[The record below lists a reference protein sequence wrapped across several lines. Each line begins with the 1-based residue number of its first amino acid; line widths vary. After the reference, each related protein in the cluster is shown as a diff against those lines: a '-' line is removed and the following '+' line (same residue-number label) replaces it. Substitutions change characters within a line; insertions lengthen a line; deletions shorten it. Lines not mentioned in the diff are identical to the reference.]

1 MNFIKQILLIAVI
14 SFGIP
19 NLINSQWFWQNH
31 LPQGQTLNEIYVF
44 DENTAIAV
52 GEAGT
57 IIKTTDSGTSWI
69 SLNGAGSDRLNSVY
83 FIDSNTG
90 WIVGNNGKIFK
101 TTNGGT
107 SWSTQISGVT
117 DPLYSV
123 CFINSSTGWISGED
137 NTILKTTNGGSNWI
151 FLQGVFPKSVESIY
165 FTDENNGCAA
175 GIDYNGSNYFGVI
188 IKTTDG
194 GTNWTN
200 QWSGNWLLSMH
211 FTDSNNGWAVGSGII
226 LKTTDGGTNWSP
238 QISGT
243 SYQLYSVHF
252 SDSNFGWAVGYD
264 GNASSGIILN
274 TSDGG
279 INWNP
284 NTVGADT
291 VLYSVQFADLN
302 NGWAV
307 GDNGAILHTTNGGVS
322 FVEEEHIDEVP
333 TEFILSQNYP
343 NPFNPSTKIRYSIPQ
358 SSNVIIRVFDIL
370 GNEIETLVNEEKRV
384 GTYEI
389 TWYAEDLPSGIY
401 FFKIQGNNPSTGS
414 GRGFVETKKMILL
427 K

>member
-1 MNFIKQILLIAVI
+1 MKNLLHILFFLLLVTQICFA
-14 SFGIP
+14 
-19 NLINSQWFWQNH
+19 QWFWQNP
-31 LPQGQTLNEIYVF
+31 LSQGNTLNEIYAF
-44 DENTAIAV
+44 DQNSAIAV

-57 IIKTTDSGTSWI
+57 IIKTSDGGNSWVSLTSG
-69 SLNGAGSDRLNSVY
+69 GSDRLNSVY

-90 WIVGNNGKIFK
+90 WIVGNNGTILK

-107 SWSTQISGVT
+107 SWLQQISGVT
-117 DPLYSV
+117 DPLFSV
-123 CFINSSTGWISGED
+123 FFINLNSGWIAGED
-137 NTILKTTNGGSNWI
+137 GTILKTTNGGTNWV
-151 FLQGVFPKSVESIY
+151 FQQGVFPKYVESIY
-165 FTDENNGCAA
+165 FNDENNGCAA
-175 GIDYNGSNYFGVI
+175 GIDYDGNNYFGVI

-194 GTNWTN
+194 GASWTT
-200 QWSGNWLLSMH
+200 QYSGYWLLSLY
-211 FTDSNNGWAVGSGII
+211 FTNSNTAWAAGAGII
-226 LKTTDGGTNWSP
+226 LNTNDGGTSWNP
-238 QISGT
+238 QITGT

-274 TSDGG
+274 TTDGG

-284 NTVGADT
+284 TTVGADT

-333 TEFILSQNYP
+333 TEFILLQNYP
-343 NPFNPSTKIRYSIPQ
+343 NPFNPTTKIRYSVPQ
-358 SSNVIIRVFDIL
+358 SSNVTIKVFDIL
-370 GNEIETLVNEEKRV
+370 GNEIETLINEEKPV

-389 TWYAEDLPSGIY
+389 TWYAANLPSGIY
-401 FFKIQGNNPSTGS
+401 FYTINAGN
-414 GRGFVETKKMILL
+414 FIETKKMILM

>member
-1 MNFIKQILLIAVI
+1 MKNLLHILFFLLLVTQICFA
-14 SFGIP
+14 
-19 NLINSQWFWQNH
+19 QWFWQNP
-31 LPQGQTLNEIYVF
+31 LSQGNTLNEIYAF
-44 DENTAIAV
+44 DQNSAIAV

-57 IIKTTDSGTSWI
+57 IIKTSDGGNSWVSLTSG
-69 SLNGAGSDRLNSVY
+69 GSDRLNSVY

-90 WIVGNNGKIFK
+90 WIVGNNGTILK

-107 SWSTQISGVT
+107 SWLQQISGVT
-117 DPLYSV
+117 DPLFSV
-123 CFINSSTGWISGED
+123 FFINLNSGWIAGED
-137 NTILKTTNGGSNWI
+137 GTILKTTNGGTNWV
-151 FLQGVFPKSVESIY
+151 FQQGVFPKYVESIY
-165 FTDENNGCAA
+165 FNDENNGCAA
-175 GIDYNGSNYFGVI
+175 GIDYDGNNYFGVI

-194 GTNWTN
+194 GASWTT
-200 QWSGNWLLSMH
+200 QYSGYWLLSLY
-211 FTDSNNGWAVGSGII
+211 FTNSNTAWAAGAGII
-226 LKTTDGGTNWSP
+226 LNTNDGGTSWNP
-238 QISGT
+238 QITGT

-274 TSDGG
+274 TTDGG

-284 NTVGADT
+284 TTVGADT

-333 TEFILSQNYP
+333 TEFILLQNYP
-343 NPFNPSTKIRYSIPQ
+343 NPFNPTTKIRYSVPQ
-358 SSNVIIRVFDIL
+358 SSNVIIKVFDIL
-370 GNEIETLVNEEKRV
+370 GNEIETLVNEEKQT

-389 TWYAEDLPSGIY
+389 SWYAANLPSGIY
-401 FFKIQGNNPSTGS
+401 FYKIQSGS
-414 GRGFVETKKMILL
+414 FVETKKMILI

>member
-1 MNFIKQILLIAVI
+1 MKKISIFVLMLFVVFFLFSNKIIAQT
-14 SFGIP
+14 G
-19 NLINSQWFWQNH
+19 WFWQNP
-31 LPQGQTLNEIYVF
+31 LPTGQTLKDVHVL
-44 DENTAIAV
+44 DENTTIAV
-52 GEAGT
+52 GGAGT
-57 IIKTTDSGTSWI
+57 IIKTTDGGISWVAQSSGTNAD
-69 SLNGAGSDRLNSVY
+69 LYSVY
-83 FIDSNTG
+83 FVDLNIG
-90 WIVGNNGKIFK
+90 WTVGSGGGTILK

-107 SWSTQISGVT
+107 SWSSQGSQNY

-123 CFINSSTGWISGED
+123 FFINSSIGWIAGED
-137 NTILKTTNGGSNWI
+137 NTILKTTNGGTNWI
-151 FLQGVFPKSVESIY
+151 FQQGTFPKSVRSIY

-175 GIDYNGSNYFGVI
+175 GIDYDGNNYFGVI

-194 GTNWTN
+194 GESWTN
-200 QWSGNWLLSMH
+200 QYSGYWLLSLY
-211 FTDSNNGWAVGSGII
+211 FINSNTAWVVGGGII
-226 LKTTDGGTNWSP
+226 LNTNDGGTSWNP
-238 QISGT
+238 QITGT

-279 INWNP
+279 KNWNP
-284 NTVGADT
+284 TSVGADT
-291 VLYSVQFADLN
+291 VLYSVQFADLY

-333 TEFILSQNYP
+333 TEFIISQNYP
-343 NPFNPSTKIRYSIPQ
+343 NPFNPNTKIKYSVPL
-358 SSNVIIRVFDIL
+358 SSQMTIKVYDIL
-370 GNEIETLVNEEKRV
+370 GNEIEILVSEEKPV

-389 TWYAEDLPSGIY
+389 TWYVKNLPSGVY
-401 FFKIQGNNPSTGS
+401 FYQLKAGDFTS
-414 GRGFVETKKMILL
+414 TKKTILM